1 MKPERHHQVVLF
13 DHDGTV
19 LDSEAITLKSAWNLT
34 TEVACEFAG
43 ARLYELHD
51 FVKIFVGKP
60 YKEILVQIYANSLTT
75 LNVCKCRISAQCFD

>member
-19 LDSEAITLKSAWNLT
+19 VDSEAITLKSAWNLT

-51 FVKIFVGKP
+51 FVKIFAGKP
-60 YKEILVQIYANSLTT
+60 YKEILAQIYANSLTT